1 MTNPHGP
8 LRVGVGGPVGT
19 GKTALMDA
27 LCRTFAPRYDVAAIT
42 NDIYTKE
49 DAEFLTRAGS
59 LPPERIL
66 GIETGGCPHTA
77 IREDASINLAGV
89 ADLRRR
95 FPALDVILIESGGD
109 NLAATFSPELA
120 DLTIYVIDVSAG
132 DKIPRKGGP
141 GITRSDLLVI
151 NKTDLAPHV
160 GASLEVMDRD
170 SRRMRGE
177 RPFVFANIRA
187 GAGVPDTSKASQ
199 SPPATIGTARCR
211 RTISIQSLLTAAC
224 VAAAVVHCRRRR
236 RLTAV
241 RQSARPM
248 ASRFSIVDCRSC
260 AINQRP
266 LQTARPS
273 SVAAWR

>member
-1 MTNPHGP
+1 MTISPNGP
-8 LRVGVGGPVGT
+8 LRVGIGGPVGT
-19 GKTALMDA
+19 GKTALMEA
-27 LCRTFAPRYDVAAIT
+27 LCRDLAPRYDIAAIT

-49 DAEFLTRAGS
+49 DAEFLTRAGC
-59 LPPERIL
+59 LPPERIM

-89 ADLRRR
+89 AELRRR
-95 FPALDVILIESGGD
+95 FPALDVIESGGD

-151 NKTDLAPHV
+151 NKIDLAPLV

-170 SRRMRGE
+170 SRKMRGE

-187 GAGVPDTSKASQ
+187 GKGVPDIAAFISRQGGLPTRGVAS
-199 SPPATIGTARCR
+199 
-211 RTISIQSLLTAAC
+211 
-224 VAAAVVHCRRRR
+224 
-236 RLTAV
+236 
-241 RQSARPM
+241 
-248 ASRFSIVDCRSC
+248 
-260 AINQRP
+260 
-266 LQTARPS
+266 
-273 SVAAWR
+273 